1 MAEGETAG
9 DGAATGDLVGDDDGD
24 WAMVELTNN
33 VAISINTTV
42 YEAIVERW
50 RKRFEKI
57 VLKEYLKVDEEKSL
71 GLKEYL

>member
-1 MAEGETAG
+1 
-9 DGAATGDLVGDDDGD
+9 LVGDDDGD

>member
-1 MAEGETAG
+1 
-9 DGAATGDLVGDDDGD
+9 LVGEDDGD

>member
-1 MAEGETAG
+1 M
-9 DGAATGDLVGDDDGD
+9 VGDDDGD